1 MIMREQRQQ
10 ARHLVGPR
18 WLRRK
23 PLWVVA
29 QQEQTQSNTL
39 ERHLTLID
47 LVSVGIGG
55 TIGSGIFVL
64 AGYIAHHYAGPSTVI
79 SFAVSGLAACCSGM
93 CYAELAGRLPVS
105 GSTYVY
111 TYIAMGELAAVL
123 AGACLTLEYAASGAA
138 VARSWGDKAVIWLQQ
153 DLGLESLSTVLSPG
167 YGLSPMAF
175 LISAGAVW
183 LLLNGVKESK
193 SLSNFFTTLKL
204 MLVIF
209 MIIGGFCFFDYS
221 NVVPFLPFGTVGVL
235 RGATSSFFAYLGY
248 DEVCCIAGESLNPRR
263 DMPRAVLLTLATV
276 TIVYMMAALALT
288 GMQKYSDIDD
298 VSGFPSA
305 FASNGAQWAM
315 QLTAAG
321 EIITLPV
328 VVLISL
334 MAQPRL
340 QAAMAQDGLL
350 PQVFGQVDEL
360 GNLKSGTWIAGVLMS
375 IAAGCVPFSFLDD
388 LISAG
393 ILVSFC
399 MTNACLILMRCES
412 PSPKL
417 LSRGLVLYNA
427 LCFATSLSLC
437 HGASLGMCLVFG
449 TVTLLVAGFL
459 WKSCPRQDKFG
470 DETTGICP
478 IGNETDCETYFESPC
493 VPLIPFVGMFVN
505 WYLIAQLEWR
515 GLFMLVVYLGV
526 VTVLYFV
533 CCSNEMGWKHTEY
546 RSVGMIDDHDGI
558 ALERL
563 HTRNRGYSPDDL
575 SKESLDLM

>member
-1 MIMREQRQQ
+1 
-10 ARHLVGPR
+10 
-18 WLRRK
+18 
-23 PLWVVA
+23 
-29 QQEQTQSNTL
+29 
-39 ERHLTLID
+39 
-47 LVSVGIGG
+47 
-55 TIGSGIFVL
+55 
-64 AGYIAHHYAGPSTVI
+64 
-79 SFAVSGLAACCSGM
+79 
-93 CYAELAGRLPVS
+93 
-105 GSTYVY
+105 
-111 TYIAMGELAAVL
+111 MGELAAVL